1 MMKMIKCPFLSF
13 PSPFIP
19 NCFYMKKNLFHQY
32 YAILVILSYKK
43 TKQHWDDNVSY
54 MNKTEKWFYYVN
66 LHLWFL
72 FDFIETEAS
81 FKTELF
87 FKHERRLLK
96 INEISSF
103 VSILN
108 SIPLTACF
116 ISIAS

>member
-66 LHLWFL
+66 IHIWF
-72 FDFIETEAS
+72 FIWFYWNRSIIQKFVTKNQS
-81 FKTELF
+81 DLIVTF
-87 FKHERRLLK
+87 F
-96 INEISSF
+96 
-103 VSILN
+103 
-108 SIPLTACF
+108 
-116 ISIAS
+116 